1 MGDGGYC
8 DSRNMSTVFKAYGI
22 YNSKPTVSSTNI
34 AAIRNGQY

>member
-8 DSRNMSTVFKAYGI
+8 DSRNMSTDFKAYGI